1 MVDRHGNLLYQVVCS
16 WDFDHIILLV
26 LLEQIENSICIF
38 LECLAWPGQWQLD
51 ESQNIFC
58 IECLCYLGLGLNC
71 YLFIIVS
78 LSLLYLLSVWRAEAE
93 EVSNLLSGKLLTISK
108 GLESNCCSRL
118 SPLRWT
124 KWRSRTFLAFI
135 NGGSLLIELLLS
147 STPDSF
153 NGSLTLA
160 NCWELTFFCQEK
172 YVT

>member
-26 LLEQIENSICIF
+26 LLEQIENSICII
-38 LECLAWPGQWQLD
+38 LECLAWPGGGQWQLD

-93 EVSNLLSGKLLTISK
+93 EVSNLLSGKLLTISICSFQQQK
-108 GLESNCCSRL
+108 AWNPTVVAGYPHWGGL
-118 SPLRWT
+118 
-124 KWRSRTFLAFI
+124 
-135 NGGSLLIELLLS
+135 NGGAEPFWLLLM
-147 STPDSF
+147 
-153 NGSLTLA
+153 GEVH
-160 NCWELTFFCQEK
+160 W
-172 YVT
+172 